1 MAKRKSGGTL
11 ISIGFVLI
19 IFGLII
25 VISGKNDF
33 KSGFMKPYDIY
44 DVNYD
49 EIKVGDA
56 VKTEIYAAL
65 DTYGTLETTR
75 KNSKTGYVTGRT
87 YSYFYIIPVYDDY
100 DTYYMSIKVGQDDK
114 DLFEDIC
121 DSTWD
126 VIQYGDAS
134 YYTDVPYEFEGNV
147 QKLDDEAYKYMKEW
161 FEDAGFDD
169 DEIDEYVLPI
179 CLEVRV
185 LSNVRWLMIGGIAA
199 IVVGIAFFVLHFVLE
214 SKKKKKAAQ
223 ATASSSYAEA
233 AEAGTTA
240 AGTASTDY
248 VEIAGAKFT
257 QEELDNI
264 NALIA
269 GGSLTDAIRE
279 VRDRTGLGINEAK
292 EIVDNWGNYYRKS
305 F

>member
-1 MAKRKSGGTL
+1 MAKKRTNGSGM
-11 ISIGFVLI
+11 ISVAFVFI
-19 IFGLII
+19 IFGLAILI
-25 VISGKNDF
+25 GGRNDI
-33 KSGFMKPYDIY
+33 KSAFMKPYDIY

-75 KNSKTGYVTGRT
+75 KNSKTGNVTGRT

-100 DTYYMSIKVGQDDK
+100 DTYYMSIKVEHDDK

-121 DSTWD
+121 NSTWD
-126 VIQYGDAS
+126 VIQYGDAG

-161 FEDAGFDD
+161 FEEAGFDD

-179 CLEVRV
+179 CLEVCV
-185 LSNVRWLMIGGIAA
+185 LSNIRILTIAGIAA
-199 IVVGIAFFVLHFVLE
+199 VVIGILLFVLYFVLA
-214 SKKKKKAAQ
+214 SKRKKKAAE
-223 ATASSSYAEA
+223 TVASSSYAEA
-233 AEAGTTA
+233 AQAVQSQ
-240 AGTASTDY
+240 TASTDY

-257 QEELDNI
+257 QEELDLI

-269 GGSLTDAIRE
+269 SGSITDAIRE

-292 EIVDNWGNYYRKS
+292 DIVDNWGNYYNK
-305 F
+305 

>member
-1 MAKRKSGGTL
+1 MAKKKSGGAL
-11 ISIGFVLI
+11 ITIGFLFI
-19 IFGLII
+19 IFGLAVLIG
-25 VISGKNDF
+25 GKENF
-33 KSGFMKPYDIY
+33 KSAFMTPYDIY

-75 KNSKTGYVTGRT
+75 KNSKTGNVTGRT

-100 DTYYMSIKVGQDDK
+100 DTYYMSIKVEQDDK

-179 CLEVRV
+179 CLEVKV
-185 LSNVRWLMIGGIAA
+185 LSNIRLLTIAGIAA
-199 IVVGIAFFVLHFVLE
+199 IIIGVVLFVLHFVLE
-214 SKKKKKAAQ
+214 SKKKKKAATG
-223 ATASSSYAEA
+223 TASSSYAEA
-233 AEAGTTA
+233 AGTTA

-257 QEELDNI
+257 QEELDQI

-279 VRDRTGLGINEAK
+279 VRDRTGLGIDEAK